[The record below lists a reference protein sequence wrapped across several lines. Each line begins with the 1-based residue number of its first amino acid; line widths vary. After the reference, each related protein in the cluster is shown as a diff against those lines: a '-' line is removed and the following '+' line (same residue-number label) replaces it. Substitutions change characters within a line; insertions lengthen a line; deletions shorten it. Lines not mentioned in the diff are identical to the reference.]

1 MSGLIKSIGK
11 VIKDIGRGISK
22 LVKKIAP
29 ALILAA
35 AVYAGVAVLGASSAG
50 TLGKAM
56 AGGSFNFGASNFM
69 KGLGV
74 IKEFAL
80 PSLTKQQ
87 FSTGQMVAGAYSGGD
102 EGGEFN
108 TGNPQKTLPQIISQG
123 MSTGDALAYMTKMNI
138 IGTGF
143 KAVAGL
149 FEETDAQVAER
160 EHETRMERY
169 KETGI
174 PDMFKKGPIK
184 SPLVEF
190 QEMSMMRQPSEPTF
204 GRGPSISGLGK
215 QKTFDTSGPSAALF
229 KEPGL
234 ITRGAQRRFA

>member
-138 IGTGF
+138 IGTGI
-143 KAVAGL
+143 KAVGGL
-149 FEETDAQVAER
+149 FEETKAER
-160 EHETRMERY
+160 ADREYDTAMKRFDESGVADVKRTR
-169 KETGI
+169 
-174 PDMFKKGPIK
+174 PD
-184 SPLVEF
+184 PLAKFE
-190 QEMSMMRQPSEPTF
+190 EMSMMRQPSEPTF

-215 QKTFDTSGPSAALF
+215 QKTFDTRGPSAALF

>member
-80 PSLTKQQ
+80 PSFTRQEY
-87 FSTGQMVAGAYSGGD
+87 STGQVAARAYGGD

-108 TGNPQKTLPQIISQG
+108 TGNPQKTLPKVISEG
-123 MSTGDALAYMTKMNI
+123 MSTGDALAYMTRMNI

-143 KAVAGL
+143 KAVSGL
-149 FEETDAQVAER
+149 FEETKAQRADREYETAIKRLDESGVADVKR
-160 EHETRMERY
+160 TR
-169 KETGI
+169 
-174 PDMFKKGPIK
+174 PD
-184 SPLVEF
+184 PLAQF